1 MTIRV
6 LLADDHQIIREG
18 LRSLLT
24 DQKDIEVV
32 AEADTGRSALTFVEK
47 IRPDIVLMDI
57 AMPDI
62 NGIEATRQIKAANP
76 DIRILALSMHSDQ
89 RFVGDMLRAGASGY
103 LLKDCAGAELV
114 QAIRTVYEGKVYLS
128 PAIAGIVTEGFINPA
143 GAMGVDA
150 RQVLTVRE
158 LEVVQLLAEGLST
171 KEVAFKLNV
180 SIKTVETHRKNIFD
194 KLNLSSIAELTK
206 YAIREGLTSLE
217 F

>member
-32 AEADTGRSALTFVEK
+32 AEADNGRSALIFVEK

-76 DIRILALSMHSDQ
+76 EIRILALSMHSDQ
-89 RFVGDMLRAGASGY
+89 RFIGDMLRAGASGY

>member
-1 MTIRV
+1 MTIRI

-32 AEADTGRSALTFVEK
+32 AEADTGRSALNYVEK
-47 IRPDIVLMDI
+47 LHPDVVLMDI

-76 DIRILALSMHSDQ
+76 EIRILALSMHSDQ

-114 QAIRTVYEGKVYLS
+114 QAIRTVHAGKVYLS
-128 PAIAGIVTEGFINPA
+128 PSIAGIVTEGFINPA
-143 GAMGVDA
+143 GGAGVDA

-206 YAIREGLTSLE
+206 YAIREGITSLE

>member
-32 AEADTGRSALTFVEK
+32 AEADTGRSALNYVEK
-47 IRPDIVLMDI
+47 MRPDVILMDI

-76 DIRILALSMHSDQ
+76 EIRILALSMHSDQ
-89 RFVGDMLRAGASGY
+89 RFVGDMLRAGATGY

-114 QAIRTVYEGKVYLS
+114 QAIRTVYAGKVYLS
-128 PAIAGIVTEGFINPA
+128 PSIAGIVTEGFINPA
-143 GAMGVDA
+143 SAVGVDA

-194 KLNLSSIAELTK
+194 KLSLSSIAELTK

>member
-32 AEADTGRSALTFVEK
+32 AEADNGRSALTFVEK

-62 NGIEATRQIKAANP
+62 NGIEATRQIKAATP

>member
-24 DQKDIEVV
+24 AQKDIEVV
-32 AEADTGRSALTFVEK
+32 AEADNGRSALTFVEK